1 MVKSETT
8 HFSVHSP
15 IAPKYERVHFVAH
28 CRFGYVDLG
37 ALRNELLK
45 QMWQIEEEIGYRV
58 FLRDIKT
65 KGMQPLWL
73 DVDFILDLP
82 SESPVAGWIIALII
96 MLLSALGIIG
106 VLLIWWTIWHEES
119 EIFVCDQCPEDD
131 GYRTFKGRADYDAHL
146 KLEHPEKWTYIEEQR
161 DDAYWWLKLLDIMP
175 TMILALL
182 GLTLIS
188 YIPKPKREED

>member
-1 MVKSETT
+1 M
-8 HFSVHSP
+8 
-15 IAPKYERVHFVAH
+15 
-28 CRFGYVDLG
+28 
-37 ALRNELLK
+37 K
-45 QMWQIEEEIGYRV
+45 QIWQIEEEIGYRV

-82 SESPVAGWIIALII
+82 SESPVAGWIIALIL

-106 VLLIWWTIWHEES
+106 VLLIWWTVWHEES
-119 EIFVCDQCPEDD
+119 EVFVCDQCPEDD
-131 GYRTFKGRADYDAHL
+131 GYRTFQGRADYDAHL

-161 DDAYWWLKLLDIMP
+161 EDAYWWLKLLDIMP
-175 TMILALL
+175 TLILALL